1 MPLVPHIGFLNRIR
15 IIYKPDGVIFSAP
28 WWENYMRNEF
38 LSQGEHFCFSKPV
51 SFLIL
56 ISIISTGF
64 YASLTVTAVPPAQAH
79 LDHLPHFNSGGNRY
93 GYGDY
98 ISYISIEPEY
108 GTTDYP
114 SMLTFSVQDFDGND
128 IYNITT
134 MVEIYDSISGKR
146 IHLFPWTFR
155 DVGDFHLYY
164 EFPKKGIYQIVLSVR
179 DSMEGIPYVNYGQS
193 TLGFA
198 IEPSRSILGDVSEC
212 DCTRT
217 IFNISIAATF
227 GSIQNSLFFT
237 AIASPLV
244 LLGVVLSKN
253 YYKRKG
259 AKERRKSDLYS
270 NVSSEAQAKHYNANI
285 GIEGYLGKKHIVKYS
300 IMLLALAG
308 GIVHLVVFPQHGS
321 LHIYYSIFLLAASG
335 GQIAY
340 GILYFLVM
348 LSKPF
353 YEVSAANEIRSTY
366 LNNMTVNLFGFFGTA
381 VLVGLYIYVLLYPP
395 PLSPT
400 NQPEEIEIAGVL
412 AKSLEVALLIGI
424 AFIIKWDRQ
433 KFHKMITKVT
443 Q

>member
-1 MPLVPHIGFLNRIR
+1 MTLGSLIVYSLVTINLHSIL
-15 IIYKPDGVIFSAP
+15 
-28 WWENYMRNEF
+28 
-38 LSQGEHFCFSKPV
+38 PV
-51 SFLIL
+51 E
-56 ISIISTGF
+56 
-64 YASLTVTAVPPAQAH
+64 AH

-98 ISYISIEPEY
+98 ISYIALEPEY
-108 GTTDYP
+108 GTTDHP
-114 SMLTFSVQDFDGND
+114 SRLTFSVQDFNGND
-128 IYNITT
+128 IYNLMT

-179 DSMEGIPYVNYGQS
+179 DGMEGIPYVNYGQS

-259 AKERRKSDLYS
+259 AKERTKSDVYS
-270 NVSSEAQAKHYNANI
+270 DVSGEAQAKHYNANT
-285 GIEGYLGKKHIVKYS
+285 GIEGYVGKKHIVKYS

-321 LHIYYSIFLLAASG
+321 LHVYYSIFLLAAAG

-340 GILYFLVM
+340 GVLYFLVM
-348 LSKPF
+348 LSRPF
-353 YEVSAANEIRSTY
+353 YEIPIKNSREIKSTY
-366 LNNMTVNLFGFFGTA
+366 IHNMAVNWFGFIGTA
-381 VLVGLYIYVLLYPP
+381 VLVGLYMYVIFFPP

-400 NQPEEIEIAGVL
+400 NQPEEIETAGIL

-424 AFIIKWDRQ
+424 VLIIRWDRQ
-433 KFHKMITKVT
+433 EFRHIMIKVK

>member
-1 MPLVPHIGFLNRIR
+1 MIVGLIIVYSLITLSPHSIT
-15 IIYKPDGVIFSAP
+15 
-28 WWENYMRNEF
+28 
-38 LSQGEHFCFSKPV
+38 PV
-51 SFLIL
+51 E
-56 ISIISTGF
+56 
-64 YASLTVTAVPPAQAH
+64 AH

-98 ISYISIEPEY
+98 ISYIALEPEY
-108 GTTDYP
+108 GTVDHP
-114 SMLTFSVQDFDGND
+114 SRLTFSVQDFNGND
-128 IYNITT
+128 IYNLLT

-164 EFPKKGIYQIVLSVR
+164 QFPKKGVYQIVLSVR
-179 DSMEGIPYVNYGQS
+179 DGMEGTPYVNYGQS
-193 TLGFA
+193 TLGLSV
-198 IEPSRSILGDVSEC
+198 EPPRSILGDISQC

-227 GSIQNSLFFT
+227 GIIQNSLFFIC
-237 AIASPLV
+237 IASPLA

-259 AKERRKSDLYS
+259 AGERRKNNMYSDIS
-270 NVSSEAQAKHYNANI
+270 GEAQAKNT
-285 GIEGYLGKKHIVKYS
+285 GIEGYLSKKHIVKYS

-321 LHIYYSIFLLAASG
+321 LHVYYSIFLLAAAG

-340 GILYFLVM
+340 GVLYFLVM

-353 YEVSAANEIRSTY
+353 YEIPIKNSREIKSTY
-366 LNNMTVNLFGFFGTA
+366 INNMAVNLFGFIGTA
-381 VLVGLYIYVLLYPP
+381 VLVGLYIYVVLFPP

-400 NQPEEIEIAGVL
+400 NQPEEIEIAGIL
-412 AKSLEVALLIGI
+412 SKSIEVALLVGI
-424 AFIIKWDRQ
+424 AYIMRIDRQ
-433 KFHKMITKVT
+433 AFQQIMMRVKTH
-443 Q
+443 